1 MTTFG
6 SILSQNHDR
15 IKAVTQALLDCSK
28 SIEAE
33 ELFPVMVPEAA
44 EIVATDPYAFSIAT
58 CLDRGT
64 KADIIWTI
72 PYDIKQ
78 KLGHLDPYLIYKMS
92 LEELAG
98 LFSRLTYRP
107 RYVNDAPRTV
117 RDLTRIVIEECS
129 GDAARIWIGK
139 RAAEVKRTFLS
150 IYGVGPGIANLA
162 VLLIEQAFPIR
173 FDDLDRPRMDIKPDV
188 HTKRVLYRLGM
199 SEREEE
205 TAAIEATR
213 RMNPSWPG
221 ALDVAL
227 WGIGRHWCYANNPK
241 CEQCPVSAVCAKR
254 F

>member
-1 MTTFG
+1 MPMNN
-6 SILSQNHDR
+6 SLYNIDDR
-15 IKAVTQALLDCSK
+15 MKAVTQALLGCSK
-28 SIEAE
+28 SVEAE

-44 EIVATDPYAFSIAT
+44 EIIASNPYAFSIAT

-72 PYDIKQ
+72 PYDIKK
-78 KLGHLDPYLIYKMS
+78 KLGHIDPYLIYEMS
-92 LEELAG
+92 LDELAA
-98 LFSRLTYRP
+98 LFKNLPRRP
-107 RYVNDAPRTV
+107 RYINDAPRTV
-117 RDLTRIVIEECS
+117 RDLTRIVVEECG
-129 GDAARIWIGK
+129 GDAARIWTGK

-150 IYGVGPGIANLA
+150 IYGVGSGIANLA

-173 FDDLDRPRMDIKPDV
+173 FNDLDRPRMDIKPDV

-199 SEREEE
+199 SEREDE

-221 ALDVAL
+221 ALDGAL
-227 WGIGRHWCYANNPK
+227 WWIGRYYCRPTNPD
-241 CEQCPVSAVCAKR
+241 CVNCPVSSECAKR